1 MRVES
6 TAEIAGLPVL
16 EVRRLLRETMN
27 SYGWHSDMAKAL
39 PQLSN
44 QCCAAV
50 IRRLFEGFIERSSS
64 YPADW
69 RNTTKAMQLARASAA
84 KPLHRQTAL
93 KKLGEFMDRVHFVNS
108 PACEFLFW
116 IEEVALFGSRLPKKT
131 V

>member
-39 PQLSN
+39 LNLSN
-44 QCCAAV
+44 QRCAAV
-50 IRRLFEGFIERSSS
+50 IRRLSDERFIEPSPT
-64 YPADW
+64 YPGDW
-69 RNTTKAMQLARASAA
+69 RDTTKGNAMASASAA

-108 PACEFLFW
+108 PACESY
-116 IEEVALFGSRLPKKT
+116 FG
-131 V
+131 